1 MNEDQTKIILIL
13 KYGSLLAAGKEWLYR
28 ETMSIPHDLTDA
40 EYYMASTYAHEYLKN
55 KDPLRGRG

>member
-28 ETMSIPHDLTDA
+28 ETMSIPHDLTVNYD
-40 EYYMASTYAHEYLKN
+40 
-55 KDPLRGRG
+55 